1 MCTESTTQLKHPAN
15 GRVSKIVRANQ
26 VAHATL
32 TTFGYLVRL
41 LCMFWLGLMQCVGWV
56 TYSASPRIAAEYYG
70 FENPK
75 ASIDLLL
82 NWGPIM
88 PLG

>member
-1 MCTESTTQLKHPAN
+1 M
-15 GRVSKIVRANQ
+15 RIYRAE
-26 VAHATL
+26 TL
-32 TTFGYLVRL
+32 FLGIDECPSAKLHILTSSVFVRL

-75 ASIDLLL
+75 ASIDMLL

>member
-1 MCTESTTQLKHPAN
+1 
-15 GRVSKIVRANQ
+15 
-26 VAHATL
+26 
-32 TTFGYLVRL
+32 
-41 LCMFWLGLMQCVGWV
+41 MFWLGLMQCVGWV